1 MQKTRSRSLISSVE
15 RLRLLGDCS
24 DSGNAGDPDF
34 SPAVSHEQID
44 TELYTLCEQ

>member
-1 MQKTRSRSLISSVE
+1 MHKICSRSLIRSVE
-15 RLRLLGDCS
+15 HLQLLSDCS

-44 TELYTLCEQ
+44 TELCTL